1 MKGPVRIGANRKG
14 PAGQLPGRVAGAAWD
29 APARDTVPARPRT
42 SPGAVCRTPAVRS
55 AEAHADATQG
65 QPTPMRLARS
75 RPGRDRTGADV
86 PGRGQDA
93 APETTLDEVLD
104 LVLAQLPHGL
114 VGATSAERVRAAVA
128 NVPAELVA
136 RFGLECH
143 LRSDGGDAGVLFSAD
158 SETGGMQMLAGRHP
172 LVSLPDTLAHAESWA
187 PVVRFCGR
195 REPGFLLHRATR
207 DVWVDLARHA
217 EPSFSFGLRG
227 GGSPEAPG
235 RPLEVLLRVLE
246 LGIEALRGAP
256 LEPHA
261 LESLRALV
269 RRLPETARVDRAG
282 LEPGSPD
289 GVRLWLSR
297 LSPEEIA
304 DLVEVTRD
312 GAEAR
317 RLRAVLDDLAA
328 TDAGGRV
335 CARIGLGEGVAPGIG
350 LICSAGPGGA
360 APQVAARRRALLDR
374 LVASGLCTTGERDAL
389 LACHRLLRER
399 SSERW
404 PAHLTRLSK
413 LFGDG
418 TESILECRLHHV
430 TVECDRG
437 EPVRATANV
446 VAAHG
451 WSRR

>member
-1 MKGPVRIGANRKG
+1 M
-14 PAGQLPGRVAGAAWD
+14 
-29 APARDTVPARPRT
+29 RP
-42 SPGAVCRTPAVRS
+42 
-55 AEAHADATQG
+55 
-65 QPTPMRLARS
+65 ARS
-75 RPGRDRTGADV
+75 RPGRDTTGAPV

-93 APETTLDEVLD
+93 APGTTLDEVVD

-114 VGATSAERVRAAVA
+114 IGATSAARVRGAVA
-128 NVPAELVA
+128 SVPTELVA

-143 LRSDGGDAGVLFSAD
+143 LRSDGGDADVLFSAD

-172 LVSLPDTLAHAESWA
+172 LVNLPDTLAHADSWA

-207 DVWVDLARHA
+207 DVWVDLTRHN
-217 EPSFSFGLRG
+217 EPSFSFGLRLSG
-227 GGSPEAPG
+227 LPEATQ
-235 RPLEVLLRVLE
+235 RPLEVLIRALE

-256 LEPHA
+256 LEPRA
-261 LESLRALV
+261 LGSLRALV
-269 RRLPETARVDRAG
+269 RRLPDTARIDRAG
-282 LEPGSPD
+282 LEPGPPV

-297 LSPEEIA
+297 LSPDEIA
-304 DLVEVTRD
+304 DLVEATRD

-317 RLRAVLDDLAA
+317 RLRAALDDLVAA
-328 TDAGGRV
+328 DAGVR
-335 CARIGLGEGVAPGIG
+335 ARIGLGEGVAPGIG
-350 LICSAGPGGA
+350 LICSADPDGA
-360 APQVAARRRALLDR
+360 APQVAARWQALLDR
-374 LVASGLCTTGERDAL
+374 LVVSGLCTSGERDAL

-413 LFGDG
+413 LFGDD

-437 EPVRATANV
+437 EPVRATAHV